1 MAELNHRLNCASLI
15 PIRDGLTDR
24 WSETGHPCSCGA
36 ARMQPEDGIPME
48 PVGEVTWSEGG
59 LSGLFK
65 LHGAELSEEA
75 RASVL
80 ANMDRGRLLSLSV
93 GDPGEVRSVSAT
105 GAEKGTK
112 EARFDLLPT
121 GALTEVAVHFGRG
134 AKKYVP
140 HNWRKGYEFS
150 KGYAALQRHAN
161 AWWGGEDLDPEM
173 QTSHLAA
180 VAFHALAL
188 LELHGT
194 HPEMDD
200 RYKLTEGANGGQE

>member
-1 MAELNHRLNCASLI
+1 MAEYIVNHALNCASLI
-15 PIRDGLTDR
+15 PVPEDDIAGPGCT
-24 WSETGHPCSCGA
+24 CGA
-36 ARMQPEDGIPME
+36 VEHEQRALDLDKARDPEFE
-48 PVGEVTWSEGG
+48 NQHG
-59 LSGLFK
+59 LEGLFK
-65 LHGAELSEEA
+65 LHGVEMTPETYAEANRMRSEALSYQQ
-75 RASVL
+75 
-80 ANMDRGRLLSLSV
+80 
-93 GDPGEVRSVSAT
+93 GEVRSVSAT

-112 EARFDLLPT
+112 EARFDLIPT

-134 AKKYVP
+134 AQKYVP

>member
-1 MAELNHRLNCASLI
+1 MAELPEAHRLNCASLI
-15 PIRDGLTDR
+15 PTRDGLDDEWTK
-24 WSETGHPCSCGA
+24 TGNPCSCGLNPKVEEFVTPDGTSISIELA
-36 ARMQPEDGIPME
+36 AEDG
-48 PVGEVTWSEGG
+48 G
-59 LSGLFK
+59 LAGLFK
-65 LHGAELSEEA
+65 FHGVKFTPETYAEANRMRSEALSYQQ
-75 RASVL
+75 
-80 ANMDRGRLLSLSV
+80 
-93 GDPGEVRSVSAT
+93 GEVRSVSVT

-112 EARFDLLPT
+112 EARFDLIPT

-134 AKKYVP
+134 AQKYVP